1 MSGVQEQG
9 GPGRAA
15 RRRARYREIAQVLWE
30 ERLFDALKSTGLDS
44 QVPGSLSS
52 RPVDS
57 DEKDAQAP
65 LRIRRALERLG
76 PVYIKIGQMLATRAD
91 IVPSAVLD
99 ELRNLQD
106 DVEPVPWPEVKQSI
120 EAELGA
126 SIRKLFRGVKQ
137 TPIAAASIGQVH
149 RGILRD
155 GTRVA
160 IKVRRPGVVEAMDL
174 DLEIMID
181 LARRL
186 AGHAQWAKDNQIVE
200 FVQEFSS
207 ALRRETDYTNEGHS
221 LDRFRDAFSDNESIV
236 FPRVYWDRTTD
247 GVLTMELMEG
257 VPATHLEE
265 RTTSEEVD
273 RSRLVE
279 SGVGAYFRM
288 IFQLGFYHA
297 DPHAGNLFALPGG
310 RLGFVDF
317 GRVATVSR
325 HNREAAFDMLLAMF
339 DDDSAAV
346 TEAVL
351 SMTGIPPQLDVAAFE
366 LDISGLVGQF
376 WRQQER
382 GEGLDMLIQGLLRLM
397 REHQLQVPGEVTVLL
412 PTVGVLDGVAHQIDP
427 DFQMMDTAKPFARK
441 YLPERYS
448 PEHAWKSFTRSSR
461 AYGRLVEQFPVQA
474 ARALRRVG
482 EGEFRVAVR
491 PIDYQDVVDRLT
503 SVVYLL
509 AYALIVGALIV
520 GFAFLAG
527 RQGLSA
533 PELVVYRSVLFLAV
547 ASAIALFVAVIRNE
561 RRRRRANKRAQR

>member
-1 MSGVQEQG
+1 MSGVKEQRWLA
-9 GPGRAA
+9 RAD
-15 RRRARYREIAQVLWE
+15 RRRARYREIARVLWE
-30 ERLFDALKSTGLDS
+30 ERLFDALKSTGLDR
-44 QVPGSLSS
+44 QVPGISSS

-57 DEKDAQAP
+57 NEKDAQAP
-65 LRIRRALERLG
+65 VRIRRALERLG

-106 DVEPVPWPEVKQSI
+106 DVEPVSWPEVKESI
-120 EAELGA
+120 EAELGD
-126 SIRKLFRGVKQ
+126 SVQKLFRGVKQ

-174 DLEIMID
+174 DLEILND
-181 LARRL
+181 LARRF
-186 AGHAQWAKDNQIVE
+186 AGRVQWAKDNQIVE

-207 ALRRETDYTNEGHS
+207 ILRAETDYTNEGHW
-221 LDRFRDAFSDNESIV
+221 LDRFRDAFSDDESIV
-236 FPRVYWDRTTD
+236 FPRVHWDRTTA

-265 RTTSEEVD
+265 KATSEEVD

-351 SMTGIPPQLDVAAFE
+351 SMTGIPPRLDVAAFE
-366 LDISGLVGQF
+366 LDINALVGRF
-376 WRQQER
+376 RKQQES
-382 GEGLDMLIQGLLRLM
+382 GDGLDLLMQELLRLM
-397 REHQLQVPGEVTVLL
+397 REHQLQIPGELTALL

-427 DFQMMDTAKPFARK
+427 DFHMMDTAKPFARK

-448 PEHAWKSFTRSSR
+448 PEHAWRSFTRSSR
-461 AYGRLVEQFPVQA
+461 AYGRLLEEFPVQA
-474 ARALRRVG
+474 TRALRRVG

-491 PIDYQDVVDRLT
+491 PSDYQDVVNRLT

-509 AYALIVGALIV
+509 AYALIVGALII

-527 RQGLSA
+527 RQGLSL
-533 PELVVYRSVLFLAV
+533 PELVTYRSVLFLAV
-547 ASAIALFVAVIRNE
+547 ASVIALFVTVIRNE
-561 RRRRRANKRAQR
+561 RRRRRADKRAPR